1 MKPIIFHPDARAE
14 LRAAVAYYEQQRPGL
29 GRDLQREV
37 ERTITRIQQHPQ
49 VFPQH
54 NEAGL
59 RKCFVRRCPYTIF
72 YLELADQIWI
82 APWPIRGAG
91 QGIGGVAL
99 QSKVGAVRLTL
110 MRTPVVK
117 MSLANPRMV
126 AIRGAILVQ

>member
-37 ERTITRIQQHPQ
+37 ERAITRMQRHPQ

-59 RKCFVRRCPYTIF
+59 RKCFVRRFPYTIF

-82 APWPIRGAG
+82 AA
-91 QGIGGVAL
+91 VAH
-99 QSKVGAVRLTL
+99 QRRRPGYWRS
-110 MRTPVVK
+110 RTPE
-117 MSLANPRMV
+117 
-126 AIRGAILVQ
+126 